1 MKKLLLFLSLLF
13 IMSLSVFAGETFK
26 CRKETFFY
34 VIEGREGRTSS
45 NEFLFINNFMI
56 FPHDNYYRKYIFFIR
71 DDKTGDYEAFGEY
84 YPYYLGNGVFS
95 GAAYGVGDPPR
106 VKDKKIEEI
115 SYSKTDFYL
124 ILAEEF
130 YKWYLLKEAFSSDFD
145 CLNDFLNIVKDFS
158 KEDLRILRNTIY
170 AKYGYTFK
178 SKDLIEIFA
187 QTDWYS
193 PVENFKEDF
202 NPLDL
207 CLLEVIKLAEK

>member
-106 VKDKKIEEI
+106 VKDKKIEE
-115 SYSKTDFYL
+115 
-124 ILAEEF
+124 EE
-130 YKWYLLKEAFSSDFD
+130 
-145 CLNDFLNIVKDFS
+145 I
-158 KEDLRILRNTIY
+158 
-170 AKYGYTFK
+170 
-178 SKDLIEIFA
+178 
-187 QTDWYS
+187 
-193 PVENFKEDF
+193 
-202 NPLDL
+202 
-207 CLLEVIKLAEK
+207 

>member
-26 CRKETFFY
+26 CRKETFSY
-34 VIEGREGRTSS
+34 DIEGRTSS

-56 FPHDNYYRKYIFFIR
+56 FPHDGYYRKYIFFIK
-71 DDKTGDYEAFGEY
+71 DDKTCDYEAFGEY
-84 YPYYLGNGVFS
+84 YPSYLGNGEFG

-130 YKWYLLKEAFSSDFD
+130 YKWYLLKKAFSSDFD
-145 CLNDFLNIVKDFS
+145 CLNNFLNIVKDFS